1 MFPFIAYSWGR
12 LQNRPLFFQKNVF
25 ILNNK
30 YTMKLKDLT
39 KAIFNN
45 KISKKVAK
53 FAFLFFFL
61 KGIGWIII
69 FWFGW
74 KIMN

>member
-1 MFPFIAYSWGR
+1 M
-12 LQNRPLFFQKNVF
+12 
-25 ILNNK
+25 LNNK
-30 YTMKLKDLT
+30 YTIKITDLT

-45 KISKKVAK
+45 KISKKITK

-74 KIMN
+74 KTMN

>member
-1 MFPFIAYSWGR
+1 MDEIIKDSKIY
-12 LQNRPLFFQKNVF
+12 NENERP
-25 ILNNK
+25 NK
-30 YTMKLKDLT
+30 SVIQY
-39 KAIFNN
+39 

-74 KIMN
+74 KTMN